1 MDVRL
6 REGDDR
12 QALAL
17 EFDRRL
23 AEPPRVEG
31 DLAHVVE
38 VGELVFGLDAERP
51 FEPTSDAIELLRDP
65 SNLKELSDGASTRAL
80 AVKSDQVVQL
90 LRRRGADSRQEAIAL
105 IRQAARAL
113 GGDEVIVQRQSA
125 LRVDEFGSGPSQAM
139 PAFWVPVSSGD

>member
-1 MDVRL
+1 MATV
-6 REGDDR
+6 
-12 QALAL
+12 
-17 EFDRRL
+17 
-23 AEPPRVEG
+23 
-31 DLAHVVE
+31 
-38 VGELVFGLDAERP
+38 
-51 FEPTSDAIELLRDP
+51 SDAIELLRDP